1 MLRAI
6 LITLMMFA
14 AAPASAGKFD
24 DARAAYNQGDYSTAF
39 RLFRELAKQGNRS
52 ALYILGVMY
61 DNSQGAPQ
69 DYAEAAKWYR
79 LAAEQG
85 IAEAQTN
92 LGLMY
97 DEGSGVSQD
106 NITAHMWYNIG
117 SANGK
122 ALGGE
127 NRDKLAENMT
137 PADISEAQRRARVCM
152 NSNYQ
157 DCD

>member
-85 IAEAQTN
+85 NARAQTN

-97 DEGSGVSQD
+97 DKGQGVLQD
-106 NITAHMWYNIG
+106 NITAHM
-117 SANGK
+117 
-122 ALGGE
+122 
-127 NRDKLAENMT
+127 
-137 PADISEAQRRARVCM
+137 
-152 NSNYQ
+152 
-157 DCD
+157 

>member
-85 IAEAQTN
+85 NARAQTN

-97 DEGSGVSQD
+97 DKGQGVLQD
-106 NITAHMWYNIG
+106 NITAHMWYM
-117 SANGK
+117 STA
-122 ALGGE
+122 A
-127 NRDKLAENMT
+127 
-137 PADISEAQRRARVCM
+137 
-152 NSNYQ
+152 
-157 DCD
+157 